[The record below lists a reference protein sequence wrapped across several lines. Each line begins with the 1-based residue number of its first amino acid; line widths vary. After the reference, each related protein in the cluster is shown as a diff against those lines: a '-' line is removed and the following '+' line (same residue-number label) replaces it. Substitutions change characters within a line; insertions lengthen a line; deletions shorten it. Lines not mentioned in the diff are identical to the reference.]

1 MPDKTTEKL
10 YDEILEEEVRLARSV
25 AYATRR
31 AKPFSVWEVMIP
43 IVFILGYMRT
53 RQQRE
58 LFVQNFIFTKKLA
71 LQAAKDCCSGELT
84 EEQALERIGKKTRH
98 LLETLEPTIYSKII
112 RKAQMEE
119 MRLLMHHYL
128 SLLRCRQP
136 VLADCIRRVYPARED
151 YLFFLGRLRK
161 AEQDVAA
168 AAVQTVGDQ
177 ANPEMVA
184 RIDRHTHRLRLR
196 DADHY
201 YTPMLHKKDSKRIEE
216 H

>member
-10 YDEILEEEVRLARSV
+10 YAQILEEEVRLARSV

-31 AKPFSVWEVMIP
+31 AKPFSVWEVLIP

-71 LQAAKDCCSGELT
+71 LQAAKACCSGELT
-84 EEQALERIGKKTRH
+84 EEQAMERIGKKTRN
-98 LLETLEPTIYSKII
+98 LLATLEPTIYSEII
-112 RKAQMEE
+112 RKAQLEE
-119 MRLLMHHYL
+119 MRLLMQHYL
-128 SLLRCRQP
+128 SLLQCRQP
-136 VLADCIRRVYPARED
+136 ILADCIRRVYPASEN
-151 YLFFLGRLRK
+151 YLSFLEQLRK

-168 AAVQTVGDQ
+168 AAIQTVGDQ

-184 RIDRHTHRLRLR
+184 RIDSHTHRMRLR
-196 DADHY
+196 GADRFY
-201 YTPMLHKKDSKRIEE
+201 SRTNEP
-216 H
+216 

>member
-10 YDEILEEEVRLARSV
+10 YAQILEEEVRLARSV

-31 AKPFSVWEVMIP
+31 AKPFSVWEVLIP

-84 EEQALERIGKKTRH
+84 EEQAMERIGKKTRN
-98 LLETLEPTIYSKII
+98 LLETLEPTIYSEII
-112 RKAQMEE
+112 RKAQLEE
-119 MRLLMHHYL
+119 MRLLMQHYL
-128 SLLRCRQP
+128 SLLQCRQP
-136 VLADCIRRVYPARED
+136 ILADCIRRVYPASEN
-151 YLFFLGRLRK
+151 YLSFLEQLRK

-168 AAVQTVGDQ
+168 AAIQTVGDQ

-184 RIDRHTHRLRLR
+184 RIDSHTHRMRLR
-196 DADHY
+196 GADRFY
-201 YTPMLHKKDSKRIEE
+201 SRTNEP
-216 H
+216 